1 MSDGFFIRFRE
12 MVPEEGLLHLA
23 MSEISSL
30 HKTWPGRVQ
39 CNIVIANELPRA
51 SGRRFNA
58 AVELELGRGGSP
70 IAGQAA
76 SEDPYAALRTAFRSL
91 RKQIPMVA

>member
-12 MVPEEGLLHLA
+12 MMPEEGLLHLA

-39 CNIVIANELPRA
+39 CNIVIAHAHKPDART
-51 SGRRFNA
+51 FNA
-58 AVELELGRGGSP
+58 EVEIELGRGSSP

-91 RKQIPMVA
+91 RNQIPMVA